1 MSKKEITLRP
11 YQENIINE
19 TLAAVQFG
27 SDNVVIDSPPACVPG
42 FTEFLTPYGWKRIDE
57 YEVGD
62 LVCQWKLNGETKF
75 IVPLKY
81 INQDCKDNF
90 INIKTNGINIT
101 VSENHK
107 MPYLTNRGRR
117 FGKPSF
123 LEAKELIKMG
133 EIVIPRYFQTPENID
148 EFEIDKIISYKNLSD
163 DILKVIIMQS
173 ADGSIITYKNSYTIR
188 INVKK
193 ERKKERAR
201 LLLSNAKIEYTE
213 KIKSNGYSC
222 FYYKTEMPQ
231 KDISFLYNLPEE
243 KLKNLAEEIV
253 FWDGSNQN
261 IDRSNANAA
270 SFCGNKRDVDAAQY
284 ALSIAYGNYVSIYK
298 DNRKYLNEDIYQL
311 RISSSNKST
320 IKTRRNDGAK
330 SAEISYIEPDDG
342 KHYCFETESGF
353 WLMRQNNQI
362 YPTGN
367 SGKSIIISKTAQ
379 ELSKQGNVVIS
390 ITITAL
396 LDQIASHL
404 DMIGQSYSILK
415 AGRESEFNPNEK
427 IQLVQAHTLHARIS
441 KSPITASYY
450 LQDEVHREYMTDRT
464 RDILNFLK
472 PKARIGYSGT
482 CYDQA
487 GFALEGAEM
496 LTTTTVQE
504 LQSQGYLCPIKYL
517 IPKWSEQVDYS
528 QVKSSGNDY
537 NNVELEKIINSPE
550 HLALVV
556 KSMNEVD
563 AKNKKTL
570 VFCSSIEQADKV
582 TEALVKAGY
591 EAMSYHSK
599 SDNSEEILDAFRNN
613 TPFVKKPK
621 KQKMKDLETGD
632 LFADDMQ
639 FSSEPEVE
647 EKYIKCLVS
656 INRLGIGFD
665 CPDVVLG
672 VQLRPT
678 LVRSLYIQQVMRLAR
693 KHESK
698 QFSEYLDLAQT
709 TSRFGFHDDDYVAPV
724 RTGDKA
730 LDKKNMQEIDSKY
743 ALEDIAVVL
752 QDTPVPI
759 DRELYVAQIDA
770 IKKSLKKNIEDMSFE
785 ELVKA
790 YDLSKNHKEI
800 ITIATLVYTL
810 KYGKPVSK
818 AGYEYNYKPE
828 QFWSESF
835 FGKEE
840 FHVLHD
846 MQYYLDEFPHMQ
858 KQWIKSLKTRCRNI
872 IRDELGLFRITG
884 FIQFLRNKYVEEE
897 MSEITSY
904 SKKEDSSADEAV
916 SYTKMNEMDF
926 EIDDDEIPFSLSIA
940 VPLASL
946 SLYLEWYNLII

>member
-27 SDNVVIDSPPACVPG
+27 SDNVVIDSPPA
-42 FTEFLTPYGWKRIDE
+42 
-57 YEVGD
+57 
-62 LVCQWKLNGETKF
+62 
-75 IVPLKY
+75 
-81 INQDCKDNF
+81 
-90 INIKTNGINIT
+90 
-101 VSENHK
+101 
-107 MPYLTNRGRR
+107 
-117 FGKPSF
+117 
-123 LEAKELIKMG
+123 
-133 EIVIPRYFQTPENID
+133 
-148 EFEIDKIISYKNLSD
+148 
-163 DILKVIIMQS
+163 
-173 ADGSIITYKNSYTIR
+173 
-188 INVKK
+188 
-193 ERKKERAR
+193 
-201 LLLSNAKIEYTE
+201 
-213 KIKSNGYSC
+213 
-222 FYYKTEMPQ
+222 
-231 KDISFLYNLPEE
+231 
-243 KLKNLAEEIV
+243 
-253 FWDGSNQN
+253 
-261 IDRSNANAA
+261 
-270 SFCGNKRDVDAAQY
+270 
-284 ALSIAYGNYVSIYK
+284 
-298 DNRKYLNEDIYQL
+298 
-311 RISSSNKST
+311 
-320 IKTRRNDGAK
+320 
-330 SAEISYIEPDDG
+330 
-342 KHYCFETESGF
+342 
-353 WLMRQNNQI
+353 
-362 YPTGN
+362 

-496 LTTTTVQE
+496 LQTTTVQD

-639 FSSEPEVE
+639 FSSEPEIE

-678 LVRSLYIQQVMRLAR
+678 LVRSLYIQQVMRQAR
-693 KHESK
+693 
-698 QFSEYLDLAQT
+698 
-709 TSRFGFHDDDYVAPV
+709 
-724 RTGDKA
+724 
-730 LDKKNMQEIDSKY
+730 M
-743 ALEDIAVVL
+743 
-752 QDTPVPI
+752 
-759 DRELYVAQIDA
+759 
-770 IKKSLKKNIEDMSFE
+770 
-785 ELVKA
+785 
-790 YDLSKNHKEI
+790 
-800 ITIATLVYTL
+800 
-810 KYGKPVSK
+810 
-818 AGYEYNYKPE
+818 YKPLDA
-828 QFWSESF
+828 
-835 FGKEE
+835 
-840 FHVLHD
+840 VLNRLSD
-846 MQYYLDEFPHMQ
+846 
-858 KQWIKSLKTRCRNI
+858 KIKY
-872 IRDELGLFRITG
+872 F
-884 FIQFLRNKYVEEE
+884 
-897 MSEITSY
+897 
-904 SKKEDSSADEAV
+904 
-916 SYTKMNEMDF
+916 
-926 EIDDDEIPFSLSIA
+926 
-940 VPLASL
+940 
-946 SLYLEWYNLII
+946 

>member
-42 FTEFLTPYGWKRIDE
+42 DTEFLTTSGWKRIDE
-57 YEVGD
+57 YSEND
-62 LVCQWKLNGETKF
+62 LICVWNQNGETNFEK
-75 IVPLKY
+75 PLRY
-81 INQDCKDNF
+81 INQSCMDKF
-90 INIKTNGINIT
+90 INIKTNGVNIT

-107 MPYLTNRGRR
+107 MPYLTSKGRSS
-117 FGKPSF
+117 GKHSVKT
-123 LEAKELIKMG
+123 AKDLIKLG
-133 EIVIPRYFQTPENID
+133 EISIPRNFNSPIKHNNINFTTD
-148 EFEIDKIISYKNLSD
+148 EM
-163 DILKVIIMQS
+163 KVLIMQS
-173 ADGSIITYKNSYTIR
+173 ADGNIINFKSENTIR
-188 INVKK
+188 LNLKK

-201 LLLSNAKIEYTE
+201 LLLKNAKIIYKERIVKET
-213 KIKSNGYSC
+213 GYSI
-222 FYYKTEMPQ
+222 FTYKSKHSL
-231 KDISFLYNLPEE
+231 KDLSFLYLLNKKQIDE
-243 KLKNLAEEIV
+243 LAYDIL
-253 FWDGSNQN
+253 FWDGSNPN
-261 IDRSNANAA
+261 INKSNYISATFN
-270 SFCGNKRDVDAAQY
+270 GNKKDVEAAQY
-284 ALSIAYGNYVSIYK
+284 ALSIATGKYVSIYK
-298 DNRKYLNEDIYQL
+298 DKRKYAKEDIYSC
-311 RISSSNKST
+311 RVSSNNKSF
-320 IKTRRNDGAK
+320 IKTRRNDKAK
-330 SAEISYIEPDDG
+330 SAEISLVDPEDG
-342 KHYCFETESGF
+342 RHYCFETSTGF

-415 AGRESEFNPNEK
+415 AGRESEFNTNEK

-496 LTTTTVQE
+496 LQTTTVQD

-582 TEALVKAGY
+582 TDALVKAGY

-724 RTGDKA
+724 RTGGKA

-790 YDLSKNHKEI
+790 YDLSKDHKEI

-926 EIDDDEIPFSLSIA
+926 EIDDDSIPF
-940 VPLASL
+940 
-946 SLYLEWYNLII
+946 

>member
-1 MSKKEITLRP
+1 MSKKEIILRP

-42 FTEFLTPYGWKRIDE
+42 DTEFLTPSGWKKIDE
-57 YEVGD
+57 YHEND
-62 LVCQWKLNGETKF
+62 LICVWNQNGETNFEK
-75 IVPLKY
+75 PLKY
-81 INQDCKDNF
+81 INQSCMDKF

-107 MPYLTNRGRR
+107 MPYLTSKGR
-117 FGKPSF
+117 KS
-123 LEAKELIKMG
+123 AKHSIKIAKDLIKLG
-133 EIVIPRYFQTPENID
+133 EISIPRNFNCPVKNSNINFTID
-148 EFEIDKIISYKNLSD
+148 EM
-163 DILKVIIMQS
+163 KVLIMQS
-173 ADGSIITYKNSYTIR
+173 ADGNIINFKSENTIR
-188 INVKK
+188 LNLKK

-201 LLLSNAKIEYTE
+201 LLLKNAKIIYKERI
-213 KIKSNGYSC
+213 IKETGYSV
-222 FYYKTEMPQ
+222 FTYKFKHSL
-231 KDISFLYNLPEE
+231 KDLSFLYMLNKKQIDELVYD
-243 KLKNLAEEIV
+243 II
-253 FWDGSNQN
+253 FWDGSNPN
-261 IDRSNANAA
+261 LNKSNYISAT
-270 SFCGNKRDVDAAQY
+270 FHGNKKDAEAAQY
-284 ALSIAYGNYVSIYK
+284 ALSIATGKYVSIYRDK
-298 DNRKYLNEDIYQL
+298 RKYAKEDIYSC
-311 RISSSNKST
+311 RVSSNNKSF
-320 IKTRRNDGAK
+320 IKTRRNDGVK
-330 SAEISYIEPDDG
+330 PAEISLVEPEDG
-342 KHYCFETESGF
+342 RHYCFETSTGF
-353 WLMRQNNQI
+353 WLMRQNNHI

-496 LTTTTVQE
+496 LQTTTVQD

-599 SDNSEEILDAFRNN
+599 SDNSEEIFDAFRNN

-639 FSSEPEVE
+639 FYSEPEVE

-946 SLYLEWYNLII
+946 SLYLEWCNMFI

>member
-42 FTEFLTPYGWKRIDE
+42 DTEFLTTSGWKRIDE
-57 YEVGD
+57 YSEND
-62 LVCQWKLNGETKF
+62 LICVWNQNGETNFEK
-75 IVPLKY
+75 PLKY
-81 INQDCKDNF
+81 INQSCMDKF

-107 MPYLTNRGRR
+107 MPYLTSKGR
-117 FGKPSF
+117 KS
-123 LEAKELIKMG
+123 AKHSVKTAKDLIELG
-133 EIVIPRYFQTPENID
+133 EISIPRNFNSPIKYNNINFTID
-148 EFEIDKIISYKNLSD
+148 EM
-163 DILKVIIMQS
+163 KVLIMQS
-173 ADGSIITYKNSYTIR
+173 ADGNIINFKSEDTIR
-188 INVKK
+188 LNLKK

-201 LLLSNAKIEYTE
+201 LLLKNAKIIYKERI
-213 KIKSNGYSC
+213 IKETGYSV
-222 FYYKTEMPQ
+222 FTYKSKYSI
-231 KDISFLYNLPEE
+231 KDLSFLYLLTKEQIDE
-243 KLKNLAEEIV
+243 LAYDIV
-253 FWDGSNQN
+253 FWDGSNPN
-261 IDRSNANAA
+261 INKLNYISAT
-270 SFCGNKRDVDAAQY
+270 FHGNKRDTEAAQY
-284 ALSIAYGNYVSIYK
+284 ALSIATGKYVSIYK
-298 DNRKYLNEDIYQL
+298 DKRKYTKEDIYCC
-311 RISSSNKST
+311 RVSSNNKSF

-330 SAEISYIEPDDG
+330 AAEISLVEPEDG
-342 KHYCFETESGF
+342 RHYCFETSTGF

-415 AGRESEFNPNEK
+415 ACRESEFNPNEK

-482 CYDQA
+482 CYDQS

-496 LTTTTVQE
+496 LQTTTVKD

-724 RTGDKA
+724 RTGDRTV
-730 LDKKNMQEIDSKY
+730 DKKNMQEIESKY

-752 QDTPVPI
+752 KDTPVPI

-790 YDLSKNHKEI
+790 YDLSKDHKEI

-916 SYTKMNEMDF
+916 TYTKINEIVW

-946 SLYLEWYNLII
+946 SLYLEWCNMFI

>member
-1 MSKKEITLRP
+1 
-11 YQENIINE
+11 
-19 TLAAVQFG
+19 
-27 SDNVVIDSPPACVPG
+27 
-42 FTEFLTPYGWKRIDE
+42 
-57 YEVGD
+57 
-62 LVCQWKLNGETKF
+62 
-75 IVPLKY
+75 
-81 INQDCKDNF
+81 
-90 INIKTNGINIT
+90 
-101 VSENHK
+101 
-107 MPYLTNRGRR
+107 MPYLTSKGRR
-117 FGKPSF
+117 SSKHSVKI
-123 LEAKELIKMG
+123 AKELLELG
-133 EIVIPRYFQTPENID
+133 EISIPRNFNSPVAHNKID
-148 EFEIDKIISYKNLSD
+148 FTVDEM
-163 DILKVIIMQS
+163 KVLIMQA
-173 ADGSIITYKNSYTIR
+173 ADGSIIQNKSQNSIR
-188 INVKK
+188 INLKK

-201 LLLSNAKIEYTE
+201 LLLKNANIEFKE
-213 KIKSNGYSC
+213 KIQENGYSVFTYRFKC
-222 FYYKTEMPQ
+222 SL
-231 KDISFLYNLPEE
+231 KDLSFLYLLNQEQLCS
-243 KLKNLAEEIV
+243 LVYDII
-253 FWDGSNQN
+253 FWDGSNPN
-261 IDRSNANAA
+261 NDKFNYTGAT
-270 SFCGNKRDVDAAQY
+270 FHGNYRDVTAVQY
-284 ALSIAYGNYVSIYK
+284 ALSAALGKYVSINKDKRIYK
-298 DNRKYLNEDIYQL
+298 NEDIYSC
-311 RISSSNKST
+311 RVSSNNKSF
-320 IKTRRNDGAK
+320 IKTRRNDKAK
-330 SAEISYIEPDDG
+330 SAEISLVDPEDG
-342 KHYCFETESGF
+342 RHYCFETSTGF

-496 LTTTTVQE
+496 LQTTTVQD

-639 FSSEPEVE
+639 FSSEPEVK

-926 EIDDDEIPFSLSIA
+926 EVDDDEIPFSLSIA

-946 SLYLEWYNLII
+946 SLCLEWCNMFI

>member
-1 MSKKEITLRP
+1 MSKKEIILRP

-27 SDNVVIDSPPACVPG
+27 SDNVVIDSPPGCVPAS
-42 FTEFLTPYGWKRIDE
+42 TEFLTPNGWKRIDK
-57 YEVGD
+57 YNSND
-62 LVCQWKLNGETKF
+62 LVCVWSQDGTTKF
-75 IVPLKY
+75 EEPIRY
-81 INQDCKDNF
+81 INEECNNKF
-90 INIKTNGINIT
+90 INVKTNGINIT
-101 VSENHK
+101 VSENHR
-107 MPYLTNRGRR
+107 MPYLTSKGR
-117 FGKPSF
+117 KSSKHSVKI
-123 LEAKELIKMG
+123 AKELFELG
-133 EIVIPRYFQTPENID
+133 EISIPRNFNSPVAHNKIDFTID
-148 EFEIDKIISYKNLSD
+148 EM
-163 DILKVIIMQS
+163 KVLIMQA
-173 ADGSIITYKNSYTIR
+173 ADGSIIQNKSQNSIR
-188 INVKK
+188 INLKK

-201 LLLSNAKIEYTE
+201 LLLKNANIKFKE
-213 KIKSNGYSC
+213 KIQENGYSVFTYRFKC
-222 FYYKTEMPQ
+222 SL
-231 KDISFLYNLPEE
+231 KDLSFLYLLTQEQ
-243 KLKNLAEEIV
+243 LCSLIYDII
-253 FWDGSNQN
+253 FWDGSNPN
-261 IDRSNANAA
+261 NDIFNYNGAT
-270 SFCGNKRDVDAAQY
+270 FHGNYRDVTAAQY
-284 ALSIAYGNYVSIYK
+284 ALSAALGKYVSINKDKRIYK
-298 DNRKYLNEDIYQL
+298 NEDIYSC
-311 RISSSNKST
+311 RVSSNDKSF
-320 IKTRRNDGAK
+320 IKTRRNDGPKA
-330 SAEISYIEPDDG
+330 AEITHLEPEDG
-342 KHYCFETESGF
+342 KHYCFETSTGF
-353 WLMRQNNQI
+353 WIMRQNNQI

-379 ELSKQGNVVIS
+379 ELSKNGKVVIS

-396 LDQIASHL
+396 LDQIAEHL
-404 DMIGQSYSILK
+404 DLIGQSYSILK
-415 AGRESEFNPNEK
+415 AGRESEFNPDEK
-427 IQLVQAHTLHARIS
+427 IQLVQAHTLHARLS
-441 KSPITASYY
+441 KSTIDADFY

-496 LTTTTVQE
+496 LQTTTVQD

-639 FSSEPEVE
+639 FSSEPKVE

-724 RTGDKA
+724 RTGDRTV
-730 LDKKNMQEIDSKY
+730 DKKNMQEIDSKY

-926 EIDDDEIPFSLSIA
+926 EIDDSEIPFSLSIA

>member
-11 YQENIINE
+11 YQESIINE

-42 FTEFLTPYGWKRIDE
+42 DTEFLTPTGWKKINEYDE
-57 YEVGD
+57 ND
-62 LVCQWKLNGETKF
+62 LICVWNQNGETNFEK
-75 IVPLKY
+75 PLKY
-81 INQDCKDNF
+81 INQSCMDKF

-107 MPYLTNRGRR
+107 MPYLTSKGR
-117 FGKPSF
+117 KS
-123 LEAKELIKMG
+123 AKHSIKIAKDLIKLG
-133 EIVIPRYFQTPENID
+133 EISIPRNFNCPVKNSNINFTID
-148 EFEIDKIISYKNLSD
+148 EM
-163 DILKVIIMQS
+163 KVLIMQS
-173 ADGSIITYKNSYTIR
+173 ADGNIINFKSENTIR
-188 INVKK
+188 LNLKK

-201 LLLSNAKIEYTE
+201 LLLKNAKIIYKERI
-213 KIKSNGYSC
+213 IKETGYSV
-222 FYYKTEMPQ
+222 FTYKSKHSL
-231 KDISFLYNLPEE
+231 KDLSFLYMLNKKQIDELVYD
-243 KLKNLAEEIV
+243 II
-253 FWDGSNQN
+253 FWDGSNPN
-261 IDRSNANAA
+261 LNKSNYISAT
-270 SFCGNKRDVDAAQY
+270 FHGNKKDAEAAQY
-284 ALSIAYGNYVSIYK
+284 ALSIATGNYVSIYK
-298 DNRKYLNEDIYQL
+298 DKRKYAKEDIYSC
-311 RISSSNKST
+311 RVSSNNKSF
-320 IKTRRNDGAK
+320 IKTRRNDGVK
-330 SAEISYIEPDDG
+330 PAEISLVEPKDG
-342 KHYCFETESGF
+342 RHYCFETSTGF
-353 WLMRQNNQI
+353 WLMKQNNQI

-496 LTTTTVQE
+496 LQTTTVQD

-550 HLALVV
+550 HLALVI

-790 YDLSKNHKEI
+790 YDLSKDHKEI

-904 SKKEDSSADEAV
+904 SKKEDSAADYAV
-916 SYTKMNEMDF
+916 SHTKMNEMDF

>member
-27 SDNVVIDSPPACVPG
+27 SDNVVIDSPPA
-42 FTEFLTPYGWKRIDE
+42 
-57 YEVGD
+57 
-62 LVCQWKLNGETKF
+62 
-75 IVPLKY
+75 
-81 INQDCKDNF
+81 
-90 INIKTNGINIT
+90 
-101 VSENHK
+101 
-107 MPYLTNRGRR
+107 
-117 FGKPSF
+117 
-123 LEAKELIKMG
+123 
-133 EIVIPRYFQTPENID
+133 
-148 EFEIDKIISYKNLSD
+148 
-163 DILKVIIMQS
+163 
-173 ADGSIITYKNSYTIR
+173 
-188 INVKK
+188 
-193 ERKKERAR
+193 
-201 LLLSNAKIEYTE
+201 
-213 KIKSNGYSC
+213 
-222 FYYKTEMPQ
+222 
-231 KDISFLYNLPEE
+231 
-243 KLKNLAEEIV
+243 
-253 FWDGSNQN
+253 
-261 IDRSNANAA
+261 
-270 SFCGNKRDVDAAQY
+270 
-284 ALSIAYGNYVSIYK
+284 
-298 DNRKYLNEDIYQL
+298 
-311 RISSSNKST
+311 
-320 IKTRRNDGAK
+320 
-330 SAEISYIEPDDG
+330 
-342 KHYCFETESGF
+342 
-353 WLMRQNNQI
+353 
-362 YPTGN
+362 

-415 AGRESEFNPNEK
+415 AGRESEFNPDEK

-450 LQDEVHREYMTDRT
+450 LQDECFTPETEIFTENGFIRFDKLEVKTKVAQYNSDNDSISFTNPLRHIKNHTTDDLIHMYSDKGIDLITTKNHNMLIFNKQTNISSKKHAIDLEKSVNNLIKVSSLNTTTLNITDELSYDEKLELAFQADGSYHCMYDGRYKNSDKCSILFSFSKQRKLKEFTDTFVTANELKSQQKIVNRKEKRRFIIEDVYKNKLSKNLRDIFDITKFSTKKAIAFLDYLMIWDGHITKTGSYYYSSKIKDNVDFVQEVCIIAGKKTKLGIQVDNRSETFSDIYRIYISHANSFTTSKIETSLIKYNGYVYCVEVPDGNIIVRRNNKIAIVGNCHREYMTDRT

-496 LTTTTVQE
+496 LQTTTVQD

-582 TEALVKAGY
+582 TDALVKAGY

-639 FSSEPEVE
+639 FSSEPEIE

-946 SLYLEWYNLII
+946 SLYLEWCNMFI

>member
-1 MSKKEITLRP
+1 MSKKEIILRP

-27 SDNVVIDSPPACVPG
+27 SDNVVIDSPPGCVPAS
-42 FTEFLTPYGWKRIDE
+42 TEFLTPNGWKRIDK
-57 YEVGD
+57 YNSND
-62 LVCQWKLNGETKF
+62 LVCVWSQDGTTKF
-75 IVPLKY
+75 EKPIRY
-81 INQDCKDNF
+81 INEECSNKF
-90 INIKTNGINIT
+90 INVKTSGINIT
-101 VSENHK
+101 VSENHR
-107 MPYLTNRGRR
+107 MPYLTSKGRR
-117 FGKPSF
+117 SSKHSVKI
-123 LEAKELIKMG
+123 AKELFELG
-133 EIVIPRYFQTPENID
+133 EISIPRNFNSPVAHNKIDFTID
-148 EFEIDKIISYKNLSD
+148 EM
-163 DILKVIIMQS
+163 KVLIMQA
-173 ADGSIITYKNSYTIR
+173 ADGSIIQNKSQNSIR
-188 INVKK
+188 INLKK

-201 LLLSNAKIEYTE
+201 LLLKNANIEFKE
-213 KIKSNGYSC
+213 KIQENGYSVFTYRFKC
-222 FYYKTEMPQ
+222 SL
-231 KDISFLYNLPEE
+231 KDLSFLYLLNQEQLCS
-243 KLKNLAEEIV
+243 LVYDII
-253 FWDGSNQN
+253 FWDGSNPN
-261 IDRSNANAA
+261 NDKFNYTGAT
-270 SFCGNKRDVDAAQY
+270 FHGNYRDVTAVQY
-284 ALSIAYGNYVSIYK
+284 ALSAALGKYVSINKDKRIYK
-298 DNRKYLNEDIYQL
+298 NEDIYSC
-311 RISSSNKST
+311 RVSSYEKSF
-320 IKTRRNDGAK
+320 IKTRRNDGEKA
-330 SAEISYIEPDDG
+330 AEITHLEPEDG
-342 KHYCFETESGF
+342 KHYCFETSTGF
-353 WLMRQNNQI
+353 WIMRQNNQI

-496 LTTTTVQE
+496 LQTTTVQD

-582 TEALVKAGY
+582 TDALVKAGY

-639 FSSEPEVE
+639 FSSEPEIE

-946 SLYLEWYNLII
+946 SLYLEWCNMFI

>member
-1 MSKKEITLRP
+1 MSKKEIILRP

-27 SDNVVIDSPPACVPG
+27 SDNVVIDSPPGCVPAS
-42 FTEFLTPYGWKRIDE
+42 TEFLTPNGWKRIDK
-57 YEVGD
+57 YNSND
-62 LVCQWKLNGETKF
+62 LVCVWSQDGTTKF
-75 IVPLKY
+75 EKPIRY
-81 INQDCKDNF
+81 INEECSNKF
-90 INIKTNGINIT
+90 INVKTNGINIT
-101 VSENHK
+101 VSENHR
-107 MPYLTNRGRR
+107 MPYLTNKGR
-117 FGKPSF
+117 KSAKHSVKT
-123 LEAKELIKMG
+123 AKELFKLG
-133 EIVIPRYFQTPENID
+133 EISIPRNFSSPIIHNKIDFTID
-148 EFEIDKIISYKNLSD
+148 EM
-163 DILKVIIMQS
+163 KVLIMQA
-173 ADGSIITYKNSYTIR
+173 ADGSIIQNKSQNSIR
-188 INVKK
+188 INLKK

-201 LLLSNAKIEYTE
+201 LLLKNANIKFEE
-213 KIKSNGYSC
+213 KIQENGYSVFTYRFKC
-222 FYYKTEMPQ
+222 SL
-231 KDISFLYNLPEE
+231 KDLSFLYLLTQEQ
-243 KLKNLAEEIV
+243 LCSLTYDII
-253 FWDGSNQN
+253 FWDGSNPN
-261 IDRSNANAA
+261 NDKFNYNGAI
-270 SFCGNKRDVDAAQY
+270 FHGNYRDVTAAQY
-284 ALSIAYGNYVSIYK
+284 ALSAALGKYVSINKDKRIYK
-298 DNRKYLNEDIYQL
+298 NEDMYSC
-311 RISSSNKST
+311 RVSSNEKSF
-320 IKTRRNDGAK
+320 IKTRRNDGPKA
-330 SAEISYIEPDDG
+330 AEITHLEPEDG
-342 KHYCFETESGF
+342 KHYCFETSTGF
-353 WLMRQNNQI
+353 WIMRQNNQI

-379 ELSKQGNVVIS
+379 ELSKNGKVVIS

-396 LDQIASHL
+396 LDQIAEHL
-404 DMIGQSYSILK
+404 DLIGQSYSILK
-415 AGRESEFNPNEK
+415 AGRESEFNPDEK
-427 IQLVQAHTLHARIS
+427 IQLVQAHTLHARLS
-441 KSPITASYY
+441 KSTIDADFY

-464 RDILNFLK
+464 RDILRFLS

-496 LTTTTVQE
+496 LTTTTTID
-504 LQSQGYLCPIKYL
+504 LQDQGYLCPIKYY
-517 IPKWSEQVDYS
+517 IPKWAEQVDYS

-550 HLALVV
+550 HLALVI
-556 KSMNEVD
+556 KSMNEMD

-582 TEALVKAGY
+582 TDALVKAGY

-639 FSSEPEVE
+639 FSSEPEIE

-724 RTGDKA
+724 RTGDRTV
-730 LDKKNMQEIDSKY
+730 DKKNMQEIDSKY

-872 IRDELGLFRITG
+872 IREELGLFRITG

>member
-1 MSKKEITLRP
+1 MSKKEIILRP

-42 FTEFLTPYGWKRIDE
+42 DTEFLTTSGWKRIDE
-57 YEVGD
+57 YSEND
-62 LVCQWKLNGETKF
+62 LICVWNQNGETNFEK
-75 IVPLKY
+75 PLRY
-81 INQDCKDNF
+81 INQSCMDKF
-90 INIKTNGINIT
+90 INIKTNGVNIT

-107 MPYLTNRGRR
+107 MPYLTSKGRSS
-117 FGKPSF
+117 GKHSVKT
-123 LEAKELIKMG
+123 AKDLIKLG
-133 EIVIPRYFQTPENID
+133 EISIPRNFNSPIKHNNINFTTD
-148 EFEIDKIISYKNLSD
+148 EM
-163 DILKVIIMQS
+163 KVLIMQS
-173 ADGSIITYKNSYTIR
+173 ADGNIINFKSENTIR
-188 INVKK
+188 LNLKK

-201 LLLSNAKIEYTE
+201 LLLKNAKIIYKERIVKET
-213 KIKSNGYSC
+213 GYSI
-222 FYYKTEMPQ
+222 FTYKSKHSL
-231 KDISFLYNLPEE
+231 KDLSFLYLLNKKQIDE
-243 KLKNLAEEIV
+243 LAYDIL
-253 FWDGSNQN
+253 FWDGSNPN
-261 IDRSNANAA
+261 INKSNYISATFN
-270 SFCGNKRDVDAAQY
+270 GNKKDVEAAQY
-284 ALSIAYGNYVSIYK
+284 ALSIATGKYVSIYK
-298 DNRKYLNEDIYQL
+298 DKRKYAKEDIYSC
-311 RISSSNKST
+311 RVSSNNKSF
-320 IKTRRNDGAK
+320 IKTRRNDKAK
-330 SAEISYIEPDDG
+330 SAEISLVDPEDG
-342 KHYCFETESGF
+342 RHYCFETSTGF

-415 AGRESEFNPNEK
+415 AGRESEFNPDEK

-496 LTTTTVQE
+496 LQTTTVQD

-582 TEALVKAGY
+582 TDALVKAGY

-639 FSSEPEVE
+639 FSSEPEIE

-926 EIDDDEIPFSLSIA
+926 EINDDSIPF
-940 VPLASL
+940 
-946 SLYLEWYNLII
+946 

>member
-42 FTEFLTPYGWKRIDE
+42 YTEFLTPYGWKRIDE
-57 YEVGD
+57 YKEED
-62 LVCQWKLNGETKF
+62 YVCQWSLNGVTKF
-75 IVPLKY
+75 IKPNKY
-81 INQDCKDNF
+81 IKQKCNNDF
-90 INIKTNGINIT
+90 INVKTNGVNIT

-107 MPYLTNRGRR
+107 MPYITNRGRR
-117 FGKPSF
+117 TGKSSF
-123 LEAKELIKMG
+123 AEAKELLKMG
-133 EIVIPRYFQTPENID
+133 EVVIPRYFLVPENVN
-148 EFEIDKIISYKNLSD
+148 EFETGKTILYKNLSD
-163 DILKVIIMQS
+163 DMLRVLIMQS
-173 ADGSIITYKNSYTIR
+173 ADGSIINFKKSTTIR
-188 INVKK
+188 VNVKK
-193 ERKKERAR
+193 ERKKIRAR
-201 LLLSNAKIEYTE
+201 ELLSNAKINFTE
-213 KIKSNGYSC
+213 KQKSNGYST
-222 FYYKTEMPQ
+222 FYYKTDIPY
-231 KDISFLYNLPEE
+231 KDLSFLYSLPED
-243 KLKNLAEEIV
+243 KLKNIAEEII
-253 FWDGSNQN
+253 FWDGSNPN
-261 IDRSNANAA
+261 VNKLNLNGA
-270 SFCGNKRDVDAAQY
+270 SFTGNKKNVDAAQY
-284 ALSIAYGNYVSIYK
+284 TLSAVYRNYVSLYK
-298 DNRKYLNEDIYQL
+298 DKREYVNEDIYSL
-311 RISSSNKST
+311 RVSRNNKSF
-320 IKTRRNDGAK
+320 IKTKRNDGAK
-330 SAEISYIEPDDG
+330 SAVISTEVPEDG
-342 KHYCFETESGF
+342 FHYCFETESGF
-353 WLMRQNNQI
+353 WLMRQKNQI

-415 AGRESEFNPNEK
+415 AGRESEFNPDEK
-427 IQLVQAHTLHARIS
+427 IQLVQAHTLHARLS
-441 KSPITASYY
+441 KSTIDADFY

-496 LTTTTVQE
+496 LQTTTVQD

-872 IRDELGLFRITG
+872 IREELGLFRITG

-926 EIDDDEIPFSLSIA
+926 EIDNDSIPF
-940 VPLASL
+940 
-946 SLYLEWYNLII
+946 

>member
-27 SDNVVIDSPPACVPG
+27 SDNVVIDSCPG
-42 FTEFLTPYGWKRIDE
+42 
-57 YEVGD
+57 
-62 LVCQWKLNGETKF
+62 
-75 IVPLKY
+75 
-81 INQDCKDNF
+81 
-90 INIKTNGINIT
+90 
-101 VSENHK
+101 
-107 MPYLTNRGRR
+107 
-117 FGKPSF
+117 
-123 LEAKELIKMG
+123 
-133 EIVIPRYFQTPENID
+133 
-148 EFEIDKIISYKNLSD
+148 
-163 DILKVIIMQS
+163 
-173 ADGSIITYKNSYTIR
+173 
-188 INVKK
+188 
-193 ERKKERAR
+193 
-201 LLLSNAKIEYTE
+201 
-213 KIKSNGYSC
+213 
-222 FYYKTEMPQ
+222 
-231 KDISFLYNLPEE
+231 
-243 KLKNLAEEIV
+243 
-253 FWDGSNQN
+253 
-261 IDRSNANAA
+261 
-270 SFCGNKRDVDAAQY
+270 
-284 ALSIAYGNYVSIYK
+284 
-298 DNRKYLNEDIYQL
+298 
-311 RISSSNKST
+311 
-320 IKTRRNDGAK
+320 
-330 SAEISYIEPDDG
+330 
-342 KHYCFETESGF
+342 
-353 WLMRQNNQI
+353 
-362 YPTGN
+362 

-496 LTTTTVQE
+496 LQTTTVQD

-582 TEALVKAGY
+582 TDALVKAGY

-639 FSSEPEVE
+639 FSSEPEVK

-724 RTGDKA
+724 RTGDKT

-926 EIDDDEIPFSLSIA
+926 EIDDDSIPFSLSIA

-946 SLYLEWYNLII
+946 SLYLEWCNMFI

>member
-42 FTEFLTPYGWKRIDE
+42 DTEFLTPSGWKKIDE
-57 YEVGD
+57 YDEND
-62 LVCQWKLNGETKF
+62 LICVWNQNGETNFEK
-75 IVPLKY
+75 PLKY
-81 INQDCKDNF
+81 INQSCMDKF
-90 INIKTNGINIT
+90 INIKTNGVNIT

-107 MPYLTNRGRR
+107 MPYLTSKGR
-117 FGKPSF
+117 SS
-123 LEAKELIKMG
+123 AKHSIKIAKDLIKLG
-133 EIVIPRYFQTPENID
+133 EISIPRNFNCPVKDSNINFTID
-148 EFEIDKIISYKNLSD
+148 EI
-163 DILKVIIMQS
+163 KVLIMQS
-173 ADGSIITYKNSYTIR
+173 ADGNIINFKSENTIR
-188 INVKK
+188 LNLKK

-201 LLLSNAKIEYTE
+201 LLLKNAKIIYKERI
-213 KIKSNGYSC
+213 IKETGYSI
-222 FYYKTEMPQ
+222 FTYKFKHSL
-231 KDISFLYNLPEE
+231 KDLSFLYMLNKKQIDELVYD
-243 KLKNLAEEIV
+243 II
-253 FWDGSNQN
+253 FWDGSNPN
-261 IDRSNANAA
+261 IDKSNYISATFN
-270 SFCGNKRDVDAAQY
+270 GNKKDVEAAQY
-284 ALSIAYGNYVSIYK
+284 ALSVATGKYVSMYK
-298 DNRKYLNEDIYQL
+298 DKRKYEKEDIYSC
-311 RISSSNKST
+311 RVSSNNKSF

-330 SAEISYIEPDDG
+330 PAEISLVEPEDG
-342 KHYCFETESGF
+342 RHYCFETSTGF
-353 WLMRQNNQI
+353 WLMRQNNNI

-496 LTTTTVQE
+496 LQTTTVQD

-582 TEALVKAGY
+582 TDALVKAGY

-724 RTGDKA
+724 RTGDRA

-752 QDTPVPI
+752 QDTPVQI

-790 YDLSKNHKEI
+790 YDLSKDHKEI

-926 EIDDDEIPFSLSIA
+926 EIDESEIPF
-940 VPLASL
+940 
-946 SLYLEWYNLII
+946 

>member
-1 MSKKEITLRP
+1 MSKKEIILRP

-27 SDNVVIDSPPACVPG
+27 SDNVVIDSPPGCVPAS
-42 FTEFLTPYGWKRIDE
+42 TEFLTPNGWKRIDK
-57 YEVGD
+57 YNSND
-62 LVCQWKLNGETKF
+62 LVCVWSQDGSTKF
-75 IVPLKY
+75 EEPIRY
-81 INQDCKDNF
+81 INEECNNKF
-90 INIKTNGINIT
+90 INVKTNGINIT
-101 VSENHK
+101 VSENHR
-107 MPYLTNRGRR
+107 MPYLTSKGRR
-117 FGKPSF
+117 SLKHSVKI
-123 LEAKELIKMG
+123 AKELFELG
-133 EIVIPRYFQTPENID
+133 EISIPRNFNSPVAHNKIDFTID
-148 EFEIDKIISYKNLSD
+148 EM
-163 DILKVIIMQS
+163 KVLIMQA
-173 ADGSIITYKNSYTIR
+173 ADGSIIQNKSQNSIR
-188 INVKK
+188 INLKK

-201 LLLSNAKIEYTE
+201 LLLKNANIKFKE
-213 KIKSNGYSC
+213 KIQENGYSVFTYRFKC
-222 FYYKTEMPQ
+222 SL
-231 KDISFLYNLPEE
+231 KDLSFLYLLTQEQ
-243 KLKNLAEEIV
+243 LCSLTYDII
-253 FWDGSNQN
+253 FWDGSNPN
-261 IDRSNANAA
+261 NDKFNYNGAT
-270 SFCGNKRDVDAAQY
+270 FHGNYRDVTAAQY
-284 ALSIAYGNYVSIYK
+284 ALSAALGKYVSINKDKRIYK
-298 DNRKYLNEDIYQL
+298 NEDMY
-311 RISSSNKST
+311 SCGVSSNEKSF
-320 IKTRRNDGAK
+320 IKTRRNDGPKA
-330 SAEISYIEPDDG
+330 AEITHLEPEDG
-342 KHYCFETESGF
+342 KHYCFETSTGF
-353 WLMRQNNQI
+353 WIMRQNNQI

-496 LTTTTVQE
+496 LQTTTVQD

-613 TPFVKKPK
+613 KPFVKKPK

-730 LDKKNMQEIDSKY
+730 LDKKNMQEIESKY

-916 SYTKMNEMDF
+916 SHTKMNEMDF
-926 EIDDDEIPFSLSIA
+926 EIDDDSIPF
-940 VPLASL
+940 
-946 SLYLEWYNLII
+946 

>member
-1 MSKKEITLRP
+1 MSKKEIILRP

-42 FTEFLTPYGWKRIDE
+42 DTEFLTTSGWKRIDE
-57 YEVGD
+57 YSEND
-62 LVCQWKLNGETKF
+62 LICVWNQNGETNFEK
-75 IVPLKY
+75 PLRY
-81 INQDCKDNF
+81 INQSCMDKF
-90 INIKTNGINIT
+90 INIKTNGVNIT

-107 MPYLTNRGRR
+107 MPYLTSKGRSS
-117 FGKPSF
+117 GKHSVKT
-123 LEAKELIKMG
+123 AKDLIKLG
-133 EIVIPRYFQTPENID
+133 EISIPRNFNSPIKHNNINFTID
-148 EFEIDKIISYKNLSD
+148 EM
-163 DILKVIIMQS
+163 KVLIMQS
-173 ADGSIITYKNSYTIR
+173 ADGNIINFKSENTIR
-188 INVKK
+188 LNLKK

-201 LLLSNAKIEYTE
+201 LLLKNAKIIYKERIVKET
-213 KIKSNGYSC
+213 GYSI
-222 FYYKTEMPQ
+222 FTYKSKHSL
-231 KDISFLYNLPEE
+231 KDLSFLYLLNKKQIDE
-243 KLKNLAEEIV
+243 LAYDIL
-253 FWDGSNQN
+253 FWDGSNPN
-261 IDRSNANAA
+261 INKSNYISATFN
-270 SFCGNKRDVDAAQY
+270 GNKKDVEAAQY
-284 ALSIAYGNYVSIYK
+284 ALSIATGKYVSIYK
-298 DNRKYLNEDIYQL
+298 DKRKYAKEDIYSC
-311 RISSSNKST
+311 RVSSNNKSF
-320 IKTRRNDGAK
+320 IKTRRNDKAK
-330 SAEISYIEPDDG
+330 SAEISLVDPEDG
-342 KHYCFETESGF
+342 RHYCFETSTGF

-415 AGRESEFNPNEK
+415 AGRESEFNPDEK

-496 LTTTTVQE
+496 LQTTTVQD

-582 TEALVKAGY
+582 TDALVKAGY

-790 YDLSKNHKEI
+790 YDLSKDHKEI

-926 EIDDDEIPFSLSIA
+926 EIDDDSIPF
-940 VPLASL
+940 
-946 SLYLEWYNLII
+946 

>member
-1 MSKKEITLRP
+1 MSKKEIILRP

-42 FTEFLTPYGWKRIDE
+42 DTEFLTTSGWKRIDE
-57 YEVGD
+57 YSEND
-62 LVCQWKLNGETKF
+62 LICVWNQNGETNFEK
-75 IVPLKY
+75 PLRY
-81 INQDCKDNF
+81 INQSCMDKF
-90 INIKTNGINIT
+90 INIKTNGVNIT

-107 MPYLTNRGRR
+107 MPYLTSKGRSS
-117 FGKPSF
+117 GKHSVKT
-123 LEAKELIKMG
+123 AKDLIKLG
-133 EIVIPRYFQTPENID
+133 EISIPRNFNSPIKHNNINFTTD
-148 EFEIDKIISYKNLSD
+148 EM
-163 DILKVIIMQS
+163 KVLIMQS
-173 ADGSIITYKNSYTIR
+173 ADGNIINFKSENTIR
-188 INVKK
+188 LNLKK

-201 LLLSNAKIEYTE
+201 LLLKNAKIIYKERIVKET
-213 KIKSNGYSC
+213 GYSI
-222 FYYKTEMPQ
+222 FTYKSKHSL
-231 KDISFLYNLPEE
+231 KDLSFLYLLNKKQIDE
-243 KLKNLAEEIV
+243 LAYDIL
-253 FWDGSNQN
+253 FWDGSNPN
-261 IDRSNANAA
+261 INKSNYISATFN
-270 SFCGNKRDVDAAQY
+270 GNKKDVEAAQY
-284 ALSIAYGNYVSIYK
+284 ALSIATGKYVSIYK
-298 DNRKYLNEDIYQL
+298 DKRKYAKEDIYSC
-311 RISSSNKST
+311 RVSSNNKSF
-320 IKTRRNDGAK
+320 IKTRRNDKAK
-330 SAEISYIEPDDG
+330 SAEISLVDPEDG
-342 KHYCFETESGF
+342 RHYCFETSTGF

-496 LTTTTVQE
+496 LQTITVQD

-582 TEALVKAGY
+582 TDALVKAGY

-639 FSSEPEVE
+639 FSSEPEIE

-730 LDKKNMQEIDSKY
+730 LDKKNMQEIESKY

-916 SYTKMNEMDF
+916 SHTKMNEMDF